1 MRQDAVMEQVFE
13 LVNILLLRD
22 RDTRRRNL
30 AIRTYKVVPLAPK
43 VGVIEFVKNT
53 MPLGDLLLSAHTL

>member
-13 LVNILLLRD
+13 LVNLLLIRD

-43 VGVIEFVKNT
+43 VGVIEFVRNT
-53 MPLGDLLLSAHTL
+53 MPLAEILQQAHAL